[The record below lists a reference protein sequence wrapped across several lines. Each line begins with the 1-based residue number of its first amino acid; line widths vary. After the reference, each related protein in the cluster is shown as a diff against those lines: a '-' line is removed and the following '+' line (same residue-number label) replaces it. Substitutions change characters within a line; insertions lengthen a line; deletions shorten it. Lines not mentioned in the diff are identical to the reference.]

1 MEHRVSAD
9 DFESLKLIGKGANS
23 KVVLVR
29 HRATQE
35 IYAMKMVKKEAV
47 KSQVQLEHIKTE
59 RNVLAKVQ
67 HPFIV
72 KLKFAFHNK
81 KKLYFVM
88 EYCPGGELYFHLSR
102 ERRFAEPQAKFY
114 AASLILA
121 LEHLHQNDVIFR
133 E

>member
-1 MEHRVSAD
+1 MEHKVNAD
-9 DFESLKLIGKGANS
+9 DFESLKLIGKGAHS
-23 KVVLVR
+23 KVLLVR
-29 HRATQE
+29 HRETKE
-35 IYAMKMVKKEAV
+35 IFAMKMVKKEAV
-47 KSQVQLEHIKTE
+47 QSQSQLEHIRTE

-72 KLKFAFHNK
+72 RLKYAFHNR

-121 LEHLHQNDVIFR
+121 LEYLHESHVIYR